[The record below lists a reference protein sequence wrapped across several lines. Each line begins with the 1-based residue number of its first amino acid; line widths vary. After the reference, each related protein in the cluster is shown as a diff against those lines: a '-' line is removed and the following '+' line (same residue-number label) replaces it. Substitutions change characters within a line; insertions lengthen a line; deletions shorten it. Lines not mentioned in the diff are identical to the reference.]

1 MAFRDRFMTAS
12 MQWAMD
18 GPIASSLQLVRSAV
32 LLLTVLAGARN
43 LIAIGFEGPLDLD
56 EQRRGWIA
64 ADHLQF
70 VHDYGEFLADLNR
83 FRIRLI
89 EWSSLPSQGR
99 PARSPKKPK
108 D

>member
-1 MAFRDRFMTAS
+1 
-12 MQWAMD
+12 MD

-64 ADHLQF
+64 AVIMF
-70 VHDYGEFLADLNR
+70 NSTTITVN
-83 FRIRLI
+83 
-89 EWSSLPSQGR
+89 SSLI
-99 PARSPKKPK
+99 
-108 D
+108 